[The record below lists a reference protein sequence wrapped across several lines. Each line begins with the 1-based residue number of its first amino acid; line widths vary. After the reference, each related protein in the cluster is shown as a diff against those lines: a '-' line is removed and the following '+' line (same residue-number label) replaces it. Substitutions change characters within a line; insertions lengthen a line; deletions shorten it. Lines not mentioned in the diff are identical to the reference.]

1 MFVRVVPFVYKIDWD
16 PRDLHS
22 CPTRPSSDL
31 GPGDEPA
38 PSVYDPMDP
47 APTLGG
53 PILMAAIHG
62 SGPRDQRPLEDRPD
76 VLLYTSEVL
85 EDPLTVLGSVYVTL
99 FAASSAP
106 DTDFVARLV
115 DVYPDG
121 RAICV
126 ADGILRASARESYP
140 APGEIR
146 PVAPSPIVPDEV
158 YEYVI
163 DLWATGITFLPGHR
177 MRVEITSS
185 RSEERRV
192 GKECRSRW
200 SPYH

>member
-1 MFVRVVPFVYKIDWD
+1 V
-16 PRDLHS
+16 
-22 CPTRPSSDL
+22 
-31 GPGDEPA
+31 
-38 PSVYDPMDP
+38 
-47 APTLGG
+47 
-53 PILMAAIHG
+53 
-62 SGPRDQRPLEDRPD
+62 
-76 VLLYTSEVL
+76 
-85 EDPLTVLGSVYVTL
+85 L

-140 APGEIR
+140 APGVVR
-146 PVAPSPIVPDEV
+146 PVAPSPIEPGEV

-177 MRVEITSS
+177 MRVEVTSS
-185 RSEERRV
+185 SHPRWERNLNT
-192 GKECRSRW
+192 GESALESSRTEVAHQTIFHDAKRP
-200 SPYH
+200 SRITLSVVER

>member
-76 VLLYTSEVL
+76 RKRTRLN
-85 EDPLTVLGSVYVTL
+85 
-99 FAASSAP
+99 SSNAN
-106 DTDFVARLV
+106 
-115 DVYPDG
+115 
-121 RAICV
+121 I
-126 ADGILRASARESYP
+126 SY
-140 APGEIR
+140 A
-146 PVAPSPIVPDEV
+146 VFC
-158 YEYVI
+158 
-163 DLWATGITFLPGHR
+163 L
-177 MRVEITSS
+177 
-185 RSEERRV
+185 
-192 GKECRSRW
+192 KK
-200 SPYH
+200 